1 MTQPDPEL
9 FMIQFCSWEAA
20 TKANKWQ
27 GRNITRWQ
35 NREYDDNF
43 NAAQVEIDPLKRV
56 AMLIKAND
64 MVIDNHVRDPARRVP
79 VSSP

>member
-9 FMIQFCSWEAA
+9 FMNQFLHGEAA

-35 NREYDDNF
+35 SKEYDDN
-43 NAAQVEIDPLKRV
+43 
-56 AMLIKAND
+56 
-64 MVIDNHVRDPARRVP
+64 
-79 VSSP
+79 